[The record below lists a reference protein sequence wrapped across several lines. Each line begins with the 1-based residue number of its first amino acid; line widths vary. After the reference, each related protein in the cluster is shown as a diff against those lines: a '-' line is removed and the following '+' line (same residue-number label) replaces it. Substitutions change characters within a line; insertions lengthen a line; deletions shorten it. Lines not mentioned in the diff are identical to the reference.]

1 MNWIYA
7 AMLGLATCSA
17 SVGCTVRA
25 NVPEPVL
32 DVEVR
37 VERQEDERRYRHCR
51 WRWDRHDRRYYRYC
65 R

>member
-1 MNWIYA
+1 MNWIA
-7 AMLGLATCSA
+7 GLLMLA
-17 SVGCTVRA
+17 SCTASIGCTVRA

-37 VERQEDERRYRHCR
+37 VEKHEDERRFRDCR
-51 WRWDRHDRRYYRYC
+51 WRYDRHDRRYYRYC